1 MKPLRVFCKKKGRM
15 NKEEIKKRILELRKE
30 INYHNYRYYV
40 LNDPV
45 ISDEEYD
52 KLFRELLELEEK
64 YPEFQSPDSPTRRIG
79 EKPQEEFK
87 PFNHKESMFS
97 LQDARNEEE
106 LLEFDERIKRFLNLP
121 MDKDIEY
128 MAELKIDGLSLE
140 IVYEKGVFKASG
152 TRGDGSVGEDVTLNV
167 KTIKEVPLYLIEN
180 EDFRIPDRIDVR
192 GEVYMLIEDFKKLN
206 DENLKKG
213 EKTFANPRNAASGS
227 LRQLDP
233 KITAQRKLKFFA
245 WGVGYYEGIK
255 FETQE
260 EVLNALKKFGL
271 PVNPLIKKC
280 KNIKE
285 VIDYYNRMK
294 EERDNLPYEID
305 GIVVKVNSIR
315 MQEELGFTIRSPRW
329 AIAGKFPAKEVTTRI
344 KEVIFQVGRTGIITP
359 VAVFD
364 PTPVGGVVVQRATL
378 HNFDEIKRMD
388 VRIGDYVFLRR
399 AGDVI
404 PEVVKV
410 VKERRTGE
418 EREIVPPDKCPVCK
432 GSVMKEG
439 AYLKCISIDC
449 PEKLK
454 GSLKHFVS
462 KKAMDIEG
470 IGTKLIDQLVE
481 RKMVKS
487 IADIYYLKYSDWI
500 RLERMADKSV
510 KNIMEA
516 IEKSK
521 KTTLERFIYALGIPL
536 IGERGGK
543 LLARRFG
550 SIERLRNAKYV
561 ELRSIPE
568 IGPEM
573 AESIVSFFRNEKNI
587 ETINKLLNAGITFEE
602 KKLKK
607 GFFSGKTVVFTGTLK
622 NFTREEASK
631 LVEEQG
637 GRVSNTVSR
646 STDFVIVGEEPGS
659 KYRKALEYKIPILN
673 EEQFIEKLKESYE

>member
-1 MKPLRVFCKKKGRM
+1 MT
-15 NKEEIKKRILELRKE
+15 KEEARKRIEQLRKE

-52 KLFRELLELEEK
+52 KLFRELVELEEK
-64 YPEFQSPDSPTRRIG
+64 FPEFQSPDSPTRRVG
-79 EKPQEEFK
+79 HEPQKEFK
-87 PFNHKESMFS
+87 PFEHKEAMFS

-106 LLEFDERIKRFLNLP
+106 LKEFDERIKRFLHLP

-128 MAELKIDGLSLE
+128 MAEPKIDGLSME
-140 IVYEKGVFKASG
+140 IVYEKGVYKAAG
-152 TRGDGSVGEDVTLNV
+152 TRGDGVTGEDVTLNV
-167 KTIKEVPLYLIEN
+167 KTIKEIPIYLIEN
-180 EDFRIPDRIDVR
+180 DKFPIPERIDVR
-192 GEVYMLIEDFKKLN
+192 GEVYMLVEDFKKLN
-206 DENLKKG
+206 EENLKKG

-233 KITAQRKLKFFA
+233 RITAERKLKFFA

-260 EVLNALKKFGL
+260 EILEALRSFGF

-280 KNIKE
+280 KNIQE
-285 VIDYYNRMK
+285 VIEFYQKMK
-294 EERDNLPYEID
+294 EEREKLPYEID
-305 GIVVKVNSIR
+305 GIVVKVNSLR
-315 MQEELGFTIRSPRW
+315 LQEELGFTIRAPRW
-329 AIAGKFPAKEVTTRI
+329 AIAGKFPAKEVTAQI
-344 KEVIFQVGRTGIITP
+344 KEVIFQVGRTGTITP

-364 PTPVGGVVVQRATL
+364 PTPVGGVIVQRATL

-388 VRIGDYVFLRR
+388 VRVGDYVFLRR

-410 VKERRTGE
+410 IKEKRTGNE
-418 EREIVPPDKCPVCK
+418 KPILPPDKCPVC
-432 GSVMKEG
+432 GGEVVKEG

-449 PEKLK
+449 PAKLK
-454 GSLKHFVS
+454 ASIRHFVS

-470 IGTKLIDQLVE
+470 IGSKLIEQLVD

-487 IADIYYLKYSDWI
+487 IADIYYLQYKDWV

-510 KNIMEA
+510 RNILEA

-536 IGERGGK
+536 IGERGAQI
-543 LLARRFG
+543 LARRFG
-550 SIERLRNAKYV
+550 SLERLKNAKYV
-561 ELRSIPE
+561 ELVAIPE

-573 AESIVSFFRNEKNI
+573 AESVVRFFRNEKNW
-587 ETINKLLNAGITFEE
+587 ETIKRLLDAGITFEE
-602 KKLKK
+602 KKIKK
-607 GFFSGKTVVFTGTLK
+607 GFFTGKTVVFTGALK
-622 NFTREEASK
+622 NFTRDEASK

-646 STDFVIVGEEPGS
+646 NTDYVIVGESPGS
-659 KYRKALEYKIPILN
+659 KYKKALEYKIKILN
-673 EEQFIEKLKESYE
+673 EEEFIKRLRETEKNE